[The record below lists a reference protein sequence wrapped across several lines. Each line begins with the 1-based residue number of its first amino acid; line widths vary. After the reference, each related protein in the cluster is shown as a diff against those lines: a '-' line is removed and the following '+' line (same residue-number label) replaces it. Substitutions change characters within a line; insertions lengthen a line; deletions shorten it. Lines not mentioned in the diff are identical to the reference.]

1 MSEENDSET
10 HDEKSEVG
18 ANIEKEEFEATP
30 KVSEEKL
37 RKAQLL
43 DELTQEVSTPRELP
57 KRNKP
62 TAQIPDKGELG
73 KKFTV
78 RLNKKYDVVN
88 LKIFQGEKE
97 EDTGG
102 GNTNIIHDKDEKRK
116 DEISYEFFDPVP
128 LRGKTENSLT
138 KGKYL
143 VRIHAYG
150 QEAGDELEQEHVV
163 DVQ

>member
-10 HDEKSEVG
+10 HVEKAEVG

-57 KRNKP
+57 NRNKP

-88 LKIFQGEKE
+88 LKIFQGETE

-102 GNTNIIHDKDEKRK
+102 GNTNIIHDKNEKRT

>member
-10 HDEKSEVG
+10 HIEQAEVG
-18 ANIEKEEFEATP
+18 ANLEKEEFEATP

-43 DELTQEVSTPRELP
+43 DELNDEVSTPRELP

-73 KKFTV
+73 KTFTV
-78 RLNKKYDVVN
+78 KLDKRYDVVN
-88 LKIFQGEKE
+88 LKVFQGEKE
-97 EDTGG
+97 EETGG
-102 GNTNIIHDKDEKRK
+102 GNTNIIHDKNEKRQ
-116 DEISYEFFDPVP
+116 DQISYEFFDPVP
-128 LRGKTENSLT
+128 LKGVTKNSLT

-143 VRIHAYG
+143 VRVHAYG
-150 QEAGDELEQEHVV
+150 QEAGDELEQEQVV
-163 DVQ
+163 DIQ

>member
-10 HDEKSEVG
+10 HSEKAEVG

-57 KRNKP
+57 ERNKP
-62 TAQIPDKGELG
+62 KAQIPDNGELG

-88 LKIFQGEKE
+88 LKIFQGETE

-102 GNTNIIHDKDEKRK
+102 GNTNIIHDKDEKRT

-138 KGKYL
+138 KGRYL

>member
-10 HDEKSEVG
+10 HVEKAEVG

-57 KRNKP
+57 DRNKP

-88 LKIFQGEKE
+88 LKIFQGETE

-102 GNTNIIHDKDEKRK
+102 GNTNIIHDKDEKRT